1 MHKGT
6 IVSQSDYFGGSP
18 SSAFLHSCQVDGSVH
33 SHQPEIKPSKTLFIA
48 AIKDTG
54 EPLAR
59 ISAET
64 LVERMALA
72 SLLRVA
78 LSKLEAQFAPAI
90 PLVTVQ
96 DQASNI
102 CRAA

>member
-1 MHKGT
+1 MDKGS
-6 IVSQSDYFGGSP
+6 IVTQSAYFGGSP

-33 SHQPEIKPSKTLFIA
+33 SHQSEVKPCKTLFIG

-59 ISAET
+59 ISAQT
-64 LVERMALA
+64 LVEKMALA
-72 SLLRVA
+72 SLLRVV
-78 LSKLEAQFAPAI
+78 LSQLEAQFAAAI
-90 PLVTVQ
+90 PLATVQ

-102 CRAA
+102 RRAA